1 MNMIFSSTIKPLRRA
16 HLNSLYYSIAQYR
29 GAVELGWYDFIARFR
44 RSWIGPLWS
53 PIQMGIFV
61 AVLVIVFERGLV
73 GEGANYILY
82 LAIGFYAWDFVSAS
96 LVEGAVHFTSQAGLI
111 KNTPVD
117 LSYITVRKISFLFCR
132 SALNAPIPIAAV
144 IFFGG
149 EINLNTLWVL
159 LTPILFVG
167 FTYGC
172 LVIFGIIGAFFF
184 DFAHLMQTVMR
195 FLFFTTPVIWAGD
208 VGLRKAI
215 ADYNPLSYFLE
226 IVRAP
231 FRGEVASP
239 TVWLV
244 VSATSLFV
252 FLVAMWMQ
260 STFKTRLIYRL

>member
-1 MNMIFSSTIKPLRRA
+1 MTLIMTTQPMGRQRLKKTI
-16 HLNSLYYSIAQYR
+16 HSIAQYR

-61 AVLVIVFERGLV
+61 AVLVVIFERGLV
-73 GEGANYILY
+73 GDSTNYVLY
-82 LAIGFYAWDFVSAS
+82 LALGFYAWDFVSAALS
-96 LVEGAVHFTSQAGLI
+96 EGAVHFTSQASLM

-117 LSYITVRKISFLFCR
+117 ISYITVRKISFLFCR

-149 EINLNTLWVL
+149 EFNMNTWLVL
-159 LTPILFVG
+159 LTPFLFAG

-208 VGLRKAI
+208 AGLRKAI

-231 FRGEVASP
+231 FRGEIASP
-239 TVWLV
+239 TTWAV
-244 VSATSLFV
+244 VSAASIFAFV
-252 FLVAMWMQ
+252 IALWMQ
-260 STFKTRLIYRL
+260 SAFRTRLIYRL